1 MSQLLRTKIERKFR
15 YVHVLDCIAKS
26 DLEEY
31 LMKNKKVELIISTI
45 DLPQLNIPH
54 FVVSPLLE
62 RSEESK
68 LEEFMKKLDELP
80 SNGNKDFVLLNYT
93 TPF

>member
-1 MSQLLRTKIERKFR
+1 M
-15 YVHVLDCIAKS
+15 LDCIAKS

-68 LEEFMKKLDELP
+68 LEGIYEEIR
-80 SNGNKDFVLLNYT
+80 
-93 TPF
+93 